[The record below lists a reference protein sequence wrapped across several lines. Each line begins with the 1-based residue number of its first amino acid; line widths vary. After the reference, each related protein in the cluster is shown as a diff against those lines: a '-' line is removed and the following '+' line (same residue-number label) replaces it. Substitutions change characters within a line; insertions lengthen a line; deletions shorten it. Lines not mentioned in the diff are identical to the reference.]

1 MCREIIT
8 SNGCIM
14 GENYDVLIQK
24 GIIRESGDSITHK
37 KWNAMLKEAGLY
49 DPDANV
55 DARDLFALL
64 KCAFDIEYRTIR
76 DVCFH
81 TGYVYSTD
89 YKNSIKHCD
98 SSRAYSTPKTLYI
111 DELLVSVLF
120 EYIAVY
126 YLWTTN
132 KDNPELYGFCFQK
145 ALRLLDGC
153 YRKGNLDSDEGKS
166 EIIDMINQYCGNN
179 AVIVISDLYWSAL
192 AFAICHE
199 LAHIY
204 HEHNGIECDDK
215 SENWEI
221 EYTADKCGCEMIL
234 NLIDKKY
241 SEISSP
247 FHEVFQQYTY
257 TAPEILFLFY
267 EDLFYVGQW
276 LHGEQPGDSHPDFRS
291 RIDRMLEQSISP
303 KYSLDT
309 KEGNAILAAY
319 WEISDLFREE
329 FFLKLK
335 NGKLEIIK
343 RKGENTTMSGNGYE
357 EAYAYDHAMCVIIRQ
372 IAKNEQVSEG
382 KAVGLW
388 DLAIQIDV
396 TGTFAGRDLIWKTGD
411 QVYSTKAI
419 NVIYNQKNALEAI
432 VEMGVSISLPQD
444 KLSTIRFLILILFQ
458 LYKIS
463 TVELSQDMAKILI
476 ECHKRN
482 AYKNGIDED
491 KLLAAAGVEVDA
503 LNMLYRIKSIRIEDG
518 KLFLNE
524 KVLIGDT
531 NNF

>member
-1 MCREIIT
+1 MYRGIIT
-8 SNGCIM
+8 SNGCLV
-14 GENYDVLIQK
+14 GENFDILIQK
-24 GIIRESGDSITHK
+24 GIISESGDSITHK
-37 KWNAMLKEAGLY
+37 KWIALLKQAGLY
-49 DPDANV
+49 DPDSDV
-55 DARDLFALL
+55 DARDLFMLL
-64 KCAFDIEYRTIR
+64 KCAFDIEYRTIK
-76 DVCFH
+76 DVHFR

-89 YKNSIKHCD
+89 FQNSIKHCD
-98 SSRAYSTPKTLYI
+98 SSRAYSTSNTLYI

-120 EYIAVY
+120 EYIAVF
-126 YLWTTN
+126 YLWATN

-145 ALRLLDGC
+145 TLRLLDGC

-166 EIIDMINQYCGNN
+166 EIIDMINTHCGSN

-192 AFAICHE
+192 AFAMSHE

-204 HEHNGIECDDK
+204 HEHSKIQCDDK
-215 SENWEI
+215 SRNWEI
-221 EYTADKCGCEMIL
+221 EYIADKYGCEVFF

-247 FHEVFQQYTY
+247 FHEVFQQYAH

-276 LHGEQPGDSHPDFRS
+276 LHGERPGDSHPDCRS
-291 RIDRMLEQSISP
+291 RINRLLEQSISP

-319 WEISDLFREE
+319 WDISDLFREE

-343 RKGENTTMSGNGYE
+343 RKGEDTTMSGKGYE
-357 EAYAYDHAMCVIIRQ
+357 KAYAFDQAMCKTVREM
-372 IAKNEQVSEG
+372 AKKEKVSEEN
-382 KAVGLW
+382 AVGLW

-396 TGTFAGRDLIWKTGD
+396 TGTFEGRDLIWKTGK
-411 QVYSTKAI
+411 QISSTKPI

-463 TVELSQDMAKILI
+463 TVDLSVDMAKILI
-476 ECHKRN
+476 ECHNRH

-491 KLLAAAGVEVDA
+491 KLLAAAGVKVDA
-503 LNMLYRIKSIRIEDG
+503 LNMLYKLNSVIIENG
-518 KLFLNE
+518 KVYLNE
-524 KVLIGDT
+524 KVLIGDIE
-531 NNF
+531 NL